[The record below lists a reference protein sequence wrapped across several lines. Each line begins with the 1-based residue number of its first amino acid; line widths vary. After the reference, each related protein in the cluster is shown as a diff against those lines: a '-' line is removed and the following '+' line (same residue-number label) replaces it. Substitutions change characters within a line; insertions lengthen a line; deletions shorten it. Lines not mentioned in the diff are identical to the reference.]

1 MVDAIVGAVI
11 MVVATTSLIFAIEV
25 AETAFDQS
33 GRYPLHQEE
42 KDLLR
47 NSVGLDADQV
57 DKFWSDN
64 LQNSPREVGL
74 VD

>member
-25 AETAFDQS
+25 AENAFDQS

-47 NSVGLDADQV
+47 NSVGLNAAQV
-57 DKFWSDN
+57 DAFWADN
-64 LQNSPREVGL
+64 VQESPREVGAIE
-74 VD
+74 